1 MDNPKCT
8 VIFSRRLLLIQSY
21 KQLAYTIII
30 LLTINIVLDVTLP
43 TSTALVSLVPLR
55 RWISIPNLRNP

>member
-43 TSTALVSLVPLR
+43 TSTALVSMVPLR
-55 RWISIPNLRNP
+55 RWISILNLRNP